1 MVIPKRIG
9 KRNNF
14 QPNNIQGITRDCD
27 WFISVQVVPNVVV
40 VQLQTNQIRAQATDC
55 FKTKQTWRPR

>member
-40 VQLQTNQIRAQATDC
+40 VQFSVITLNQSN
-55 FKTKQTWRPR
+55 